1 MKKGYIGCEHTRETY
16 LQVAREMREDRA
28 RLVRKLTGAQNLDD
42 VVRTKRGKR
51 K

>member
-1 MKKGYIGCEHTRETY
+1 
-16 LQVAREMREDRA
+16 MREDRA

-42 VVRTKRGKR
+42 VIRTKRGKR